1 MLAHLSAHRRRHSSA
16 QSPYATQPN
25 PQLDLTPRP
34 FSPQCTPITAA
45 CPANSQRDAAGCCPR
60 AFGVSLFYRDVR
72 GCYPIATNV
81 GVLYADAS
89 GCYPNEAGV
98 YNPAGMACPAG
109 RQCVPACD

>member
-1 MLAHLSAHRRRHSSA
+1 M
-16 QSPYATQPN
+16 
-25 PQLDLTPRP
+25 
-34 FSPQCTPITAA
+34 
-45 CPANSQRDAAGCCPR
+45 
-60 AFGVSLFYRDVR
+60 SLFYRDVR